1 MNMSITCILR
11 APVTERLL
19 SFEVDVEYYT
29 LKKKKKLPRNPF
41 FLLSSKFTNVL
52 DPSPMDPM
60 DLKPFS
66 TSLHVNQIDQ
76 TALFKAPHFFLT
88 EKHIITSAAL
98 FPMKKLAD
106 MWVQQIPLKATWAAD
121 FFEKFFVI
129 FRETAFR
136 LKRSHLPFFGTS
148 RHFLFSWWFSEL
160 PVKGGDMFC

>member
-29 LKKKKKLPRNPF
+29 LKKKKLPGNSF
-41 FLLSSKFTNVL
+41 FRLSSKFTNVL

-76 TALFKAPHFFLT
+76 TALFKAPHFF
-88 EKHIITSAAL
+88 
-98 FPMKKLAD
+98 
-106 MWVQQIPLKATWAAD
+106 
-121 FFEKFFVI
+121 
-129 FRETAFR
+129 
-136 LKRSHLPFFGTS
+136 
-148 RHFLFSWWFSEL
+148 
-160 PVKGGDMFC
+160 